1 MRIQKDSEN
10 LLDLYPCLSVALV
23 QLLNKQEK
31 NWGYFRIKRQDSY
44 YCLSVPYF
52 PHLVFHQNE
61 SNLIYKV
68 YWGYSSYKGTWE
80 EAIEAEIGKIIE
92 AIKLKKNAL
101 KPLVYTRKK
110 TRNILENNYRGKIA
124 GKKAT
129 AHRIVKLETDRE
141 KKQRIHEVVIN
152 PGLESNF
159 PGGVRKIDRLLAIFI
174 KEKIEQ
180 QIADIIVEKNEVK
193 PAVTITEA

>member
-1 MRIQKDSEN
+1 MRAPKDSEN
-10 LLDLYPCLSVALV
+10 LLDNYPCLSIALV

-31 NWGYFRIKRQDSY
+31 NWGYFRIERQDSY

-68 YWGYSSYKGTWE
+68 YWGYSSYKGSWSD
-80 EAIEAEIGKIIE
+80 ANKAEIEKTIE
-92 AIKLKKNAL
+92 TIKLKKNAL

-110 TRNILENNYRGKIA
+110 SRIINTYKGAIA
-124 GKKAT
+124 GKKET
-129 AHRIVKLETDRE
+129 VQRIIKRGMSEE
-141 KKQRIHEVVIN
+141 KKQRIHEIVIN

-159 PGGVRKIDRLLAIFI
+159 PSGVRKIDRLLAIFI
-174 KEKIEQ
+174 KNKIEQ
-180 QIADIIVEKNEVK
+180 QIAEMSLDKSEAK
-193 PAVTITEA
+193 PIVTITEV

>member
-1 MRIQKDSEN
+1 MRAPKDSKN
-10 LLDLYPCLSVALV
+10 LLDNYPCLSVALI

-31 NWGYFRIKRQDSY
+31 HWGYFRIERQDSY

-68 YWGYSSYKGTWE
+68 YWGYSNYKGSWSD
-80 EAIEAEIGKIIE
+80 ANEAEIEKIIE

-110 TRNILENNYRGKIA
+110 SRIIKRGMS
-124 GKKAT
+124 
-129 AHRIVKLETDRE
+129 EE
-141 KKQRIHEVVIN
+141 KKQRIHEIVIN
-152 PGLESNF
+152 PGLESSF
-159 PGGVRKIDRLLAIFI
+159 PSGVIKIDRLLAIFI
-174 KEKIEQ
+174 KDKIEQ
-180 QIADIIVEKNEVK
+180 QIAEINLDKSEANPI
-193 PAVTITEA
+193 VTITEV